1 MVRWCCVDISN
12 AYLNTSTSY
21 LNISTSHLNTST
33 SQHHISTS
41 HHLNISTPQH
51 HNTYNKQI
59 IMNKSFILSAA
70 LSLSSLFASAE
81 NAPTPRKQLAPK
93 PPMGWMTWNLFQGNI
108 NEQLIRETADAMV
121 EGRFRD
127 AGYEYIF
134 IDDLWQGGRD
144 RQNNIIPDPEKFPS
158 GIKALADYV
167 HSKGLKLGIYS
178 DAAQLTCGGWTAS
191 LGFEEQDARTFA
203 SWGIDYLKYDY
214 CNAPED
220 SATARQRYRTM
231 ANALQNSGRDI
242 VLGICE
248 WGQRQGEE
256 WCEEVGGQLWRTSY
270 DVRDMWK
277 DIVKQGGMG
286 ILDIIDIT
294 APLAK
299 HARPGQWPDMDMLV
313 VGLYGTGGP
322 SSDLGGVGC
331 TQTEYQTQMS
341 MWCMM
346 SSVLALSN
354 DLRHLTPEDKRILL
368 NKEII
373 AIDQDPPGKAAERV
387 VNEAGHQVFGRP
399 LANGSHAVAILNSG
413 DKAQRLSVSF
423 KQLGLTGKYT
433 VRDVWQHRDIARGA
447 TKWGGKVQAHE
458 TKVFVLR

>member
-1 MVRWCCVDISN
+1 
-12 AYLNTSTSY
+12 
-21 LNISTSHLNTST
+21 
-33 SQHHISTS
+33 
-41 HHLNISTPQH
+41 
-51 HNTYNKQI
+51 
-59 IMNKSFILSAA
+59 MNKSLFLSAA
-70 LSLSSLFASAE
+70 LLLSSLFTSAQ
-81 NAPTPRKQLAPK
+81 TPRNQLTPR
-93 PPMGWMTWNLFQGNI
+93 PPMGWMTWNFFQGNI

-121 EGRFRD
+121 EGGFRD

-144 RQNNIIPDPEKFPS
+144 RQNNIIPDPEKFPN
-158 GIKALADYV
+158 GMKALADYV

-220 SATARQRYRTM
+220 SATARHRYRTM

-248 WGQRQGEE
+248 WGQRQCEE

-277 DIVKQGGMG
+277 DIVKEGGMG
-286 ILDIIDIT
+286 IIDIVNVT

-299 HARPGQWPDMDMLV
+299 YVRPGQWPDMDMLV
-313 VGLYGTGGP
+313 VGLNGTGGP

-346 SSVLALSN
+346 ASPLAMTN
-354 DLRHLTPEDKRILL
+354 DLRKVSEEDRRILL
-368 NKEII
+368 NPEII
-373 AIDQDPPGKAAERV
+373 AINQDVLGKAAERKV
-387 VNEAGHQVFGRP
+387 MNDNYQIFVRP
-399 LANGSHAVAILNSG
+399 LADGSHAVALLNTSEKPLTLTA
-413 DKAQRLSVSF
+413 DFAS
-423 KQLGLTGKYT
+423 LGFAGKYT
-433 VRDVWQHRDIARGA
+433 VRDVWQHKDVARNA
-447 TKWGGKVQAHE
+447 SKWKGRVTPHE
-458 TKVFVLR
+458 TRVFVVKK

>member
-1 MVRWCCVDISN
+1 MT
-12 AYLNTSTSY
+12 LNNMRRVFFFIAVVAMMATS
-21 LNISTSHLNTST
+21 
-33 SQHHISTS
+33 
-41 HHLNISTPQH
+41 
-51 HNTYNKQI
+51 
-59 IMNKSFILSAA
+59 A
-70 LSLSSLFASAE
+70 FAQQPTATTE
-81 NAPTPRKQLAPK
+81 RGKLAPT
-93 PPMGWMTWNLFQGNI
+93 PPMGWMTWNMFKGDI
-108 NEQLIRETADAMV
+108 SEQLIKETADAMV
-121 EGRFRD
+121 ESGLRD
-127 AGYEYIF
+127 AGYKYVF

-144 RQNNIIPDPEKFPS
+144 NRNNIIPDPKKFPN

-178 DAAQLTCGGWTAS
+178 DAAQLTCGGCTAS
-191 LGFEEQDARTFA
+191 YGFEEQDARTFA
-203 SWGIDYLKYDY
+203 SWGVDYLKYDY

-220 SATARQRYRTM
+220 SATARLRYKTM
-231 ANALQNSGRDI
+231 ADALSKSGRDI

-248 WGQRQGEE
+248 WGQRNGEE
-256 WCEEVGGQLWRTSY
+256 WCEHVGGQLWRTSS

-277 DIVKQGGMG
+277 DIVNQGGVG
-286 ILDIIDIT
+286 ILDIINVT
-294 APLAK
+294 APLSK
-299 HARPGQWPDMDMLV
+299 QVRHGQWPDMDMLV
-313 VGLYGTGGP
+313 VGLNGKGGP

-331 TQTEYQTQMS
+331 TYTEYQTQMS

-373 AIDQDPPGKAAERV
+373 AIDQDPLGKAAERV
-387 VNEAGHQVFGRP
+387 VNEAGHQVFVRP
-399 LANGSHAVAILNSG
+399 LANGSHAVAILNIG

>member
-1 MVRWCCVDISN
+1 MKKT
-12 AYLNTSTSY
+12 L
-21 LNISTSHLNTST
+21 L
-33 SQHHISTS
+33 
-41 HHLNISTPQH
+41 
-51 HNTYNKQI
+51 
-59 IMNKSFILSAA
+59 
-70 LSLSSLFASAE
+70 LSSFLLLSMLFVSAQ
-81 NAPTPRKQLAPK
+81 PTLRSQLTPT

-121 EGRFRD
+121 EGGFRD

-144 RQNNIIPDPEKFPS
+144 RQNNMIPDPEKFPN

-231 ANALQNSGRDI
+231 ADALQKSGRNI
-242 VLGICE
+242 ALGVCE
-248 WGQRQGEE
+248 WGQRHAEE

-277 DIVKQGGMG
+277 DIVHQGGMG
-286 ILDIIDIT
+286 ILDIVNVT

-299 HARPGQWPDMDMLV
+299 YVRPGQWPDMDMLV
-313 VGLYGTGGP
+313 VGLNGKGGP

-346 SSVLALSN
+346 ASPLAMTN
-354 DLRHLTPEDKRILL
+354 DLRNVSEDDRRILL
-368 NKEII
+368 NPEII
-373 AIDQDPPGKAAERV
+373 AINQDPLGKGAERKV
-387 VNEAGHQVFGRP
+387 MNENYQIFVRP
-399 LANGSHAVAILNSG
+399 LANGTHAVALLNTC
-413 DKAQRLSVSF
+413 DKP
-423 KQLGLTGKYT
+423 LTLTADLTELVMPGKYT
-433 VRDVWQHRDIARGA
+433 IRDVWQHKDIAHK
-447 TKWGGKVQAHE
+447 TSKWKGRVMPHE
-458 TKVFVLR
+458 TRVFIIKK

>member
-1 MVRWCCVDISN
+1 MT
-12 AYLNTSTSY
+12 LNNMRRVFFFIAVVAMMATS
-21 LNISTSHLNTST
+21 
-33 SQHHISTS
+33 
-41 HHLNISTPQH
+41 
-51 HNTYNKQI
+51 
-59 IMNKSFILSAA
+59 A
-70 LSLSSLFASAE
+70 FAQQPTATTE
-81 NAPTPRKQLAPK
+81 RGKLAPT
-93 PPMGWMTWNLFQGNI
+93 PPMGWMTWNMFKGDI
-108 NEQLIRETADAMV
+108 SEQLIKETADAMV
-121 EGRFRD
+121 ESGLRD
-127 AGYEYIF
+127 AGYKYVF

-144 RQNNIIPDPEKFPS
+144 NRNNIIPDPKKFPN

-178 DAAQLTCGGWTAS
+178 DAAQLTCGGCTAS
-191 LGFEEQDARTFA
+191 YGFEEQDARTFA
-203 SWGIDYLKYDY
+203 SWGVDYLKYDY

-220 SATARQRYRTM
+220 SATARLRYKTM
-231 ANALQNSGRDI
+231 ADALSKSGRDI

-248 WGQRQGEE
+248 WGQRNGEE
-256 WCEEVGGQLWRTSY
+256 WCEHVGGQLWRTSS

-277 DIVKQGGMG
+277 DIVNQGGVG
-286 ILDIIDIT
+286 ILDIINVT
-294 APLAK
+294 APLSK
-299 HARPGQWPDMDMLV
+299 QVRHGQWPDMDMLV
-313 VGLYGTGGP
+313 VGLNGKGGP

-331 TQTEYQTQMS
+331 TYTEYQTQMS

-373 AIDQDPPGKAAERV
+373 AIDQDPLGKAAERV
-387 VNEAGHQVFGRP
+387 VNEAGHQVFVRP
-399 LANGSHAVAILNSG
+399 LANDSHAVAILNSG

>member
-1 MVRWCCVDISN
+1 
-12 AYLNTSTSY
+12 
-21 LNISTSHLNTST
+21 
-33 SQHHISTS
+33 
-41 HHLNISTPQH
+41 
-51 HNTYNKQI
+51 
-59 IMNKSFILSAA
+59 MNKSLFLSAA
-70 LSLSSLFASAE
+70 LLLSSLFASAQ
-81 NAPTPRKQLAPK
+81 TPRNQLTPR

-121 EGRFRD
+121 EGGFRD

-144 RQNNIIPDPEKFPS
+144 RQNNIIPDPEKFPN

-220 SATARQRYRTM
+220 SATARHRYRTM

-248 WGQRQGEE
+248 WGQRQCEE

-277 DIVKQGGMG
+277 DIVKEGGMG
-286 ILDIIDIT
+286 IIDIVNVT

-299 HARPGQWPDMDMLV
+299 YVRPGQWPDMDMLV
-313 VGLYGTGGP
+313 VGLNGTGGP

-346 SSVLALSN
+346 ASPLAMTN
-354 DLRHLTPEDKRILL
+354 DLRKVSEDDRRILL
-368 NKEII
+368 NPEII
-373 AIDQDPPGKAAERV
+373 AINQDVLGKAAERKV
-387 VNEAGHQVFGRP
+387 MNDNYQIFVRP
-399 LANGSHAVAILNSG
+399 LADGSHAVALLNTSEKPLTLTA
-413 DKAQRLSVSF
+413 DFAS
-423 KQLGLTGKYT
+423 LGFAGKYT
-433 VRDVWQHRDIARGA
+433 VRDVWQHKDVVHNAS
-447 TKWGGKVQAHE
+447 KWKGRVMPHE
-458 TKVFVLR
+458 TRVFVVKK

>member
-1 MVRWCCVDISN
+1 MT
-12 AYLNTSTSY
+12 LNNMRRVFFFIAVVAMMATS
-21 LNISTSHLNTST
+21 
-33 SQHHISTS
+33 
-41 HHLNISTPQH
+41 
-51 HNTYNKQI
+51 
-59 IMNKSFILSAA
+59 A
-70 LSLSSLFASAE
+70 FAQQPTATTE
-81 NAPTPRKQLAPK
+81 RGKLAPT
-93 PPMGWMTWNLFQGNI
+93 PPMGWMTWNMFKGDI
-108 NEQLIRETADAMV
+108 SEQLIKEIADAMV
-121 EGRFRD
+121 ESGLRD
-127 AGYEYIF
+127 AGYKYVF

-144 RQNNIIPDPEKFPS
+144 NRNNIIPDPKKFPN

-178 DAAQLTCGGWTAS
+178 DAAQLTCGGCTAS
-191 LGFEEQDARTFA
+191 YGFEEQDARTFA
-203 SWGIDYLKYDY
+203 SWGVDYLKYDY

-220 SATARQRYRTM
+220 SATARLRYKTM
-231 ANALQNSGRDI
+231 ADALSKSGRDI

-248 WGQRQGEE
+248 WGQRNGEE
-256 WCEEVGGQLWRTSY
+256 WCEHVGGQLWRTSS

-277 DIVKQGGMG
+277 DIVNQGGVG
-286 ILDIIDIT
+286 ILDIINVT
-294 APLAK
+294 APLSK
-299 HARPGQWPDMDMLV
+299 QVRHGQWPDMDMLV
-313 VGLYGTGGP
+313 VGLNGKGGP

-331 TQTEYQTQMS
+331 TYTEYQTQMS

-373 AIDQDPPGKAAERV
+373 AIDQDPLGKAAERV
-387 VNEAGHQVFGRP
+387 VNEAGHQVFVRP

-447 TKWGGKVQAHE
+447 TKWGDKVQAHE

>member
-1 MVRWCCVDISN
+1 M
-12 AYLNTSTSY
+12 
-21 LNISTSHLNTST
+21 
-33 SQHHISTS
+33 
-41 HHLNISTPQH
+41 
-51 HNTYNKQI
+51 K
-59 IMNKSFILSAA
+59 KSLLLSSA
-70 LSLSSLFASAE
+70 LLLSSLFASAQT
-81 NAPTPRKQLAPK
+81 TPRNQLTPT

-121 EGRFRD
+121 EGGFRD

-144 RQNNIIPDPEKFPS
+144 RHNNMIPDPVKFPN

-178 DAAQLTCGGWTAS
+178 DAAPLTCGGWTAS

-203 SWGIDYLKYDY
+203 SWDIDYLKYDY

-220 SATARQRYRTM
+220 SATARHRYRTM
-231 ANALQNSGRDI
+231 ANALQKAGRNI
-242 VLGICE
+242 ALGICE
-248 WGQRQGEE
+248 WGQRQCEE

-277 DIVKQGGMG
+277 DITKEGGMG
-286 ILDIIDIT
+286 ILDIVNIT

-299 HARPGQWPDMDMLV
+299 YVRPGQWPDMDMLV
-313 VGLYGTGGP
+313 VGLNGKGGP

-346 SSVLALSN
+346 ASPLAMTN
-354 DLRHLTPEDKRILL
+354 DLRKVSEDDRRILL
-368 NKEII
+368 NPEII
-373 AIDQDPPGKAAERV
+373 AINQDPLGKAAERKV
-387 VNEAGHQVFGRP
+387 MTDDYQIYVRP
-399 LANGSHAVAILNSG
+399 LADGSHAVALLNTS
-413 DKAQRLSVSF
+413 DKPLALTADF
-423 KQLGLTGKYT
+423 AHLGIPGKYT
-433 VRDVWQHRDIARGA
+433 IRDVWQHKDIARNA
-447 TKWGGKVQAHE
+447 SKWKCRVMSHE
-458 TKVFVLR
+458 TRVFVVK

>member
-1 MVRWCCVDISN
+1 
-12 AYLNTSTSY
+12 
-21 LNISTSHLNTST
+21 
-33 SQHHISTS
+33 
-41 HHLNISTPQH
+41 
-51 HNTYNKQI
+51 
-59 IMNKSFILSAA
+59 MNKSLFLSAA
-70 LSLSSLFASAE
+70 LLLSSLFASAQ
-81 NAPTPRKQLAPK
+81 TPRNQLTPR

-121 EGRFRD
+121 EGGFRD

-144 RQNNIIPDPEKFPS
+144 RQNNIIPDPEKFPN
-158 GIKALADYV
+158 GMKALADYV

-220 SATARQRYRTM
+220 SATARHRYRTM

-248 WGQRQGEE
+248 WGQRQCEE

-277 DIVKQGGMG
+277 DIVKEGGMG
-286 ILDIIDIT
+286 IIDIVNVT

-299 HARPGQWPDMDMLV
+299 YVRPGQWPDMDMLV
-313 VGLYGTGGP
+313 VGLNGTGGP

-346 SSVLALSN
+346 ASPLAMTN
-354 DLRHLTPEDKRILL
+354 DLRKVSEDDRRILL
-368 NKEII
+368 NPEII
-373 AIDQDPPGKAAERV
+373 AINQDVLGKAAERKEMNDNYQIFV
-387 VNEAGHQVFGRP
+387 RP
-399 LANGSHAVAILNSG
+399 LADGSHAVALLNTSEKPLTLTA
-413 DKAQRLSVSF
+413 DFAS
-423 KQLGLTGKYT
+423 LGFAGKYT
-433 VRDVWQHRDIARGA
+433 VRDVWQHKDVARNA
-447 TKWGGKVQAHE
+447 SKWKERVMPHE
-458 TKVFVLR
+458 TRVFVVKK

>member
-1 MVRWCCVDISN
+1 MKN
-12 AYLNTSTSY
+12 YL
-21 LNISTSHLNTST
+21 
-33 SQHHISTS
+33 
-41 HHLNISTPQH
+41 
-51 HNTYNKQI
+51 
-59 IMNKSFILSAA
+59 FAGA
-70 LSLSSLFASAE
+70 LLASSLLASAQ
-81 NAPTPRKQLAPK
+81 TPRNKLTPT
-93 PPMGWMTWNLFQGNI
+93 PPMGWMKWNLFQGNI
-108 NEQLIRETADAMV
+108 SDQLIRETADAMV
-121 EGRFRD
+121 EGGFRD

-144 RQNNIIPDPEKFPS
+144 RHNNIIPDPEKFPN

-231 ANALQNSGRDI
+231 AEALQKSGRDI
-242 VLGICE
+242 ALGICE

-256 WCEEVGGQLWRTSY
+256 WCEEVGGQLWRTTY

-277 DIVKQGGMG
+277 DVVKQGGMG
-286 ILDIIDIT
+286 ILDIINTT

-299 HARPGQWPDMDMLV
+299 YVRPGQWPDMDMLV
-313 VGLYGTGGP
+313 VGLEGKGGP

-346 SSVLALSN
+346 ASPLAMTN
-354 DLRHLTPEDKRILL
+354 DLRKVSDDDRRILL
-368 NKEII
+368 NPEII
-373 AIDQDPPGKAAERV
+373 AINQDPLGKGAERKV
-387 VNEAGHQVFGRP
+387 MADDYQIFVRQ
-399 LANGSHAVAILNSG
+399 LSNGSHAVALLNTS
-413 DKAQRLSVSF
+413 D
-423 KQLGLTGKYT
+423 KQLTLTADFKALGIPGKYT
-433 VRDVWQHRDIARGA
+433 VRDVWQHKDVARA
-447 TKWGGKVQAHE
+447 ASKWKGKVMAHE
-458 TKVFVLR
+458 AKVLVVK

>member
-1 MVRWCCVDISN
+1 
-12 AYLNTSTSY
+12 
-21 LNISTSHLNTST
+21 
-33 SQHHISTS
+33 
-41 HHLNISTPQH
+41 
-51 HNTYNKQI
+51 
-59 IMNKSFILSAA
+59 MNKSLFLSAA
-70 LSLSSLFASAE
+70 LLLSSLFASAQ
-81 NAPTPRKQLAPK
+81 TPRNQLTPK

-121 EGRFRD
+121 EGGFRD

-144 RQNNIIPDPEKFPS
+144 RQNNIIPDPEKFPN
-158 GIKALADYV
+158 GMKALADYV

-220 SATARQRYRTM
+220 SATARHRYRTM

-248 WGQRQGEE
+248 WGQRQCEE

-277 DIVKQGGMG
+277 DIVKEGGMG
-286 ILDIIDIT
+286 IIDIVNVT
-294 APLAK
+294 APLTRYV
-299 HARPGQWPDMDMLV
+299 RPGQWPDMDMLV
-313 VGLYGTGGP
+313 IGLNGTGGP

-346 SSVLALSN
+346 ASPLAMTN
-354 DLRHLTPEDKRILL
+354 DLRKVSEDDRRILL
-368 NKEII
+368 NPEII
-373 AIDQDPPGKAAERV
+373 AINQDVLGKAAERKV
-387 VNEAGHQVFGRP
+387 MNDNYQIFVRP
-399 LANGSHAVAILNSG
+399 LADGSHAVALLNTSEKPLTLTA
-413 DKAQRLSVSF
+413 DFAS
-423 KQLGLTGKYT
+423 LGFAGKYT
-433 VRDVWQHRDIARGA
+433 VRDVWQHKDVVHNAS
-447 TKWGGKVQAHE
+447 KWKGRVMPHE
-458 TKVFVLR
+458 TRVFVVKK

>member
-1 MVRWCCVDISN
+1 
-12 AYLNTSTSY
+12 
-21 LNISTSHLNTST
+21 
-33 SQHHISTS
+33 
-41 HHLNISTPQH
+41 
-51 HNTYNKQI
+51 
-59 IMNKSFILSAA
+59 MNKSLFLSAA
-70 LSLSSLFASAE
+70 LLLSSLFTTAQ
-81 NAPTPRKQLAPK
+81 TPRNQLTPK

-121 EGRFRD
+121 EGGFRD

-144 RQNNIIPDPEKFPS
+144 RQNNIIPDPEKFPN
-158 GIKALADYV
+158 GMKALADYV

-220 SATARQRYRTM
+220 SATARHRYRTM

-248 WGQRQGEE
+248 WGQRQCEE

-277 DIVKQGGMG
+277 DIVKEGGMG
-286 ILDIIDIT
+286 IIDIVNVT

-299 HARPGQWPDMDMLV
+299 YVRPGQWPDMDMLV
-313 VGLYGTGGP
+313 VGLNGTGGP

-346 SSVLALSN
+346 ASPLAMTN
-354 DLRHLTPEDKRILL
+354 DLRKVSEDDRRILL
-368 NKEII
+368 NPEII
-373 AIDQDPPGKAAERV
+373 AINQDVLGKAAERKV
-387 VNEAGHQVFGRP
+387 MNDNYQIFVRP
-399 LANGSHAVAILNSG
+399 LADGSHAVALLNTSEKPLTLTA
-413 DKAQRLSVSF
+413 DFAS
-423 KQLGLTGKYT
+423 LGFAGKYT
-433 VRDVWQHRDIARGA
+433 VRDVWQHKDVACNASNWKGR
-447 TKWGGKVQAHE
+447 VMPHE
-458 TKVFVLR
+458 TRVFVVKK

>member
-1 MVRWCCVDISN
+1 
-12 AYLNTSTSY
+12 
-21 LNISTSHLNTST
+21 
-33 SQHHISTS
+33 
-41 HHLNISTPQH
+41 
-51 HNTYNKQI
+51 
-59 IMNKSFILSAA
+59 MNKSLFVSAA
-70 LSLSSLFASAE
+70 LLLSSLFTTAQ
-81 NAPTPRKQLAPK
+81 TPRNQLTPK

-121 EGRFRD
+121 EGGFRD

-144 RQNNIIPDPEKFPS
+144 CQNNIIPDPEKFPN

-220 SATARQRYRTM
+220 SATARHRYRTM

-248 WGQRQGEE
+248 WGQRQCEE

-277 DIVKQGGMG
+277 DIVKEGGMG
-286 ILDIIDIT
+286 IIDIVNVT

-299 HARPGQWPDMDMLV
+299 YVRPGQWPDMDMLV
-313 VGLYGTGGP
+313 VGLNGTGGP

-331 TQTEYQTQMS
+331 TQTEYQTHMS

-346 SSVLALSN
+346 ASPLAMTN
-354 DLRHLTPEDKRILL
+354 DLRKVSEDDRRILL
-368 NKEII
+368 NPEII
-373 AIDQDPPGKAAERV
+373 AINQDVLGKAAERKV
-387 VNEAGHQVFGRP
+387 MNDNYQIFVRP
-399 LANGSHAVAILNSG
+399 LADGSHAVALLNTSEKPLTLTA
-413 DKAQRLSVSF
+413 DFAS
-423 KQLGLTGKYT
+423 LGFAGKYT
-433 VRDVWQHRDIARGA
+433 VRDVWQHKDVARNA
-447 TKWGGKVQAHE
+447 SKWKGRVTPHE
-458 TKVFVLR
+458 TRVFVVKK

>member
-1 MVRWCCVDISN
+1 
-12 AYLNTSTSY
+12 
-21 LNISTSHLNTST
+21 
-33 SQHHISTS
+33 
-41 HHLNISTPQH
+41 
-51 HNTYNKQI
+51 
-59 IMNKSFILSAA
+59 MNKSLFLSAA
-70 LSLSSLFASAE
+70 LLLSSLFASAQ
-81 NAPTPRKQLAPK
+81 TPRNQLTPR

-121 EGRFRD
+121 EGGFRD

-144 RQNNIIPDPEKFPS
+144 RQNNIIPDPEKFPN
-158 GIKALADYV
+158 GMKALADYV

-220 SATARQRYRTM
+220 SATARHRYRTM

-248 WGQRQGEE
+248 WGQRQCEE

-277 DIVKQGGMG
+277 DIVKEGGMG
-286 ILDIIDIT
+286 IIDIVNVT
-294 APLAK
+294 APLARYV
-299 HARPGQWPDMDMLV
+299 RPGQWPDMDMLV
-313 VGLYGTGGP
+313 IGLNGTGGP
-322 SSDLGGVGC
+322 SSNLGGVGC

-341 MWCMM
+341 IWCMM
-346 SSVLALSN
+346 ASPLAMTN
-354 DLRHLTPEDKRILL
+354 DLRKVSEDDRRILL
-368 NKEII
+368 NPEII
-373 AIDQDPPGKAAERV
+373 AINQDVLGKAAERKV
-387 VNEAGHQVFGRP
+387 MNDNYQIFVRP
-399 LANGSHAVAILNSG
+399 LADGSHAVALLNTSEKPLTLTA
-413 DKAQRLSVSF
+413 DFAS
-423 KQLGLTGKYT
+423 LGFAGKYT
-433 VRDVWQHRDIARGA
+433 VRDVWLHKDVVHNAS
-447 TKWGGKVQAHE
+447 KWKGRVMPHE
-458 TKVFVLR
+458 TRVFVVKK

>member
-1 MVRWCCVDISN
+1 MT
-12 AYLNTSTSY
+12 LNNMRRVFFFIAVVAMMATS
-21 LNISTSHLNTST
+21 
-33 SQHHISTS
+33 
-41 HHLNISTPQH
+41 
-51 HNTYNKQI
+51 
-59 IMNKSFILSAA
+59 A
-70 LSLSSLFASAE
+70 FAQQPTATTE
-81 NAPTPRKQLAPK
+81 RGKLAPT
-93 PPMGWMTWNLFQGNI
+93 PPMGWMTWNMFKGDI
-108 NEQLIRETADAMV
+108 SEQLIKETADAMV
-121 EGRFRD
+121 ESGLRD
-127 AGYEYIF
+127 AGYKYVF

-144 RQNNIIPDPEKFPS
+144 KHNNIIPDPKKFPN

-178 DAAQLTCGGWTAS
+178 DAAQLTCGGCTAS
-191 LGFEEQDARTFA
+191 YGFEEQDARTFA

-220 SATARQRYRTM
+220 SATARLRYKTM
-231 ANALQNSGRDI
+231 ADALSKSGRDI

-248 WGQRQGEE
+248 WGQRNGEE
-256 WCEEVGGQLWRTSY
+256 WCEHVGGQLWRTSS

-277 DIVKQGGMG
+277 DIVNQGGVG
-286 ILDIIDIT
+286 ILDIINVT
-294 APLAK
+294 APLSK
-299 HARPGQWPDMDMLV
+299 QVRHGQWPDMDMLV
-313 VGLYGTGGP
+313 VGLNGKGGP

-331 TQTEYQTQMS
+331 TYTEYQTQMS

-373 AIDQDPPGKAAERV
+373 AIDQDPLGKAAERV
-387 VNEAGHQVFGRP
+387 VNEAGHQVFVRP

>member
-1 MVRWCCVDISN
+1 
-12 AYLNTSTSY
+12 
-21 LNISTSHLNTST
+21 
-33 SQHHISTS
+33 
-41 HHLNISTPQH
+41 
-51 HNTYNKQI
+51 
-59 IMNKSFILSAA
+59 MNKSLFLSAA
-70 LSLSSLFASAE
+70 LLLSSLFTSAQ
-81 NAPTPRKQLAPK
+81 TPRNQLTPR

-121 EGRFRD
+121 EGGFRD

-144 RQNNIIPDPEKFPS
+144 RQNNIIPDPEKFPN
-158 GIKALADYV
+158 GMKALADYV

-220 SATARQRYRTM
+220 SATARHRYRTM

-248 WGQRQGEE
+248 WGQRQCEE

-277 DIVKQGGMG
+277 DIVKEGGMG
-286 ILDIIDIT
+286 IIDIVNVT
-294 APLAK
+294 APLARYV
-299 HARPGQWPDMDMLV
+299 RPGQWPDMDMLV
-313 VGLYGTGGP
+313 IGLNGTGGP

-346 SSVLALSN
+346 ASPLAMTN
-354 DLRHLTPEDKRILL
+354 DLRKVSEDDRRILL
-368 NKEII
+368 NPEII
-373 AIDQDPPGKAAERV
+373 AINQDVLGKAAERKV
-387 VNEAGHQVFGRP
+387 MNDNYQIFVRP
-399 LANGSHAVAILNSG
+399 LADGSHAVALLNTSEKPLTLTA
-413 DKAQRLSVSF
+413 DFAS
-423 KQLGLTGKYT
+423 LGFAGKYT
-433 VRDVWQHRDIARGA
+433 VRDVWQHKDVVHNAS
-447 TKWGGKVQAHE
+447 KWKGRVMPHE
-458 TKVFVLR
+458 TRVFVVKK

>member
-1 MVRWCCVDISN
+1 
-12 AYLNTSTSY
+12 
-21 LNISTSHLNTST
+21 
-33 SQHHISTS
+33 
-41 HHLNISTPQH
+41 
-51 HNTYNKQI
+51 
-59 IMNKSFILSAA
+59 MNKSLFLSAA
-70 LSLSSLFASAE
+70 LLLSSLFASAQ
-81 NAPTPRKQLAPK
+81 TPRNQLTPR

-121 EGRFRD
+121 EGGFRD

-144 RQNNIIPDPEKFPS
+144 RQNNIIPDPEKFPN
-158 GIKALADYV
+158 GMKALADYV
-167 HSKGLKLGIYS
+167 HSNGLKLGIYS

-220 SATARQRYRTM
+220 SATARHRYRTM

-248 WGQRQGEE
+248 WGQRQCEE

-277 DIVKQGGMG
+277 DIVKEGGMG
-286 ILDIIDIT
+286 IIDIVNVT

-299 HARPGQWPDMDMLV
+299 YVRPGQWPDMDMLV
-313 VGLYGTGGP
+313 VGLNGTGGP

-346 SSVLALSN
+346 ASPLAMTN
-354 DLRHLTPEDKRILL
+354 DLRKVSEEDRRILL
-368 NKEII
+368 NPEII
-373 AIDQDPPGKAAERV
+373 AINQDVLGKAAERKV
-387 VNEAGHQVFGRP
+387 MNDNYQIFVRP
-399 LANGSHAVAILNSG
+399 LADGSHAVALLNTSEKPLTLTA
-413 DKAQRLSVSF
+413 DFAS
-423 KQLGLTGKYT
+423 LGFAGKYT
-433 VRDVWQHRDIARGA
+433 VRDVWQHKDVARNA
-447 TKWGGKVQAHE
+447 SKWKGRVTPHE
-458 TKVFVLR
+458 TRVFVVKK

>member
-1 MVRWCCVDISN
+1 MTLMT
-12 AYLNTSTSY
+12 LNNMRRVFFFIAVVAMMATS
-21 LNISTSHLNTST
+21 
-33 SQHHISTS
+33 
-41 HHLNISTPQH
+41 
-51 HNTYNKQI
+51 
-59 IMNKSFILSAA
+59 A
-70 LSLSSLFASAE
+70 FAQQPTATTE
-81 NAPTPRKQLAPK
+81 RGKLAPT
-93 PPMGWMTWNLFQGNI
+93 PPMGWMTWNMFKGDI
-108 NEQLIRETADAMV
+108 SEQLIKEIADAMV
-121 EGRFRD
+121 ESGLRD
-127 AGYEYIF
+127 AGYKYVF

-144 RQNNIIPDPEKFPS
+144 NRNNIIPDPKKFPN

-178 DAAQLTCGGWTAS
+178 DAAQLTCGGCTAS
-191 LGFEEQDARTFA
+191 YGFEEQDARTFA
-203 SWGIDYLKYDY
+203 SWGVDYLKYDY

-220 SATARQRYRTM
+220 SATARLRYKTM
-231 ANALQNSGRDI
+231 ADALSKSGRDI

-248 WGQRQGEE
+248 WGQRNGEE
-256 WCEEVGGQLWRTSY
+256 WCEHVGGQLWRTSS

-277 DIVKQGGMG
+277 DIVNQGGVG
-286 ILDIIDIT
+286 ILDIINVT
-294 APLAK
+294 APLSK
-299 HARPGQWPDMDMLV
+299 QVRHGQWPDMDMLV
-313 VGLYGTGGP
+313 VGLNGKGGP

-331 TQTEYQTQMS
+331 TYTEYQTQMS

-373 AIDQDPPGKAAERV
+373 AIDQDPLGKAAERV
-387 VNEAGHQVFGRP
+387 VNEAGHQVFVRP

>member
-1 MVRWCCVDISN
+1 MT
-12 AYLNTSTSY
+12 LNNMRRVFFFIAVVAMMATS
-21 LNISTSHLNTST
+21 
-33 SQHHISTS
+33 
-41 HHLNISTPQH
+41 
-51 HNTYNKQI
+51 
-59 IMNKSFILSAA
+59 A
-70 LSLSSLFASAE
+70 FAQQPTATTE
-81 NAPTPRKQLAPK
+81 RGKLAPT
-93 PPMGWMTWNLFQGNI
+93 PPMGWMTWNMFKGDI
-108 NEQLIRETADAMV
+108 SEQLIKETADAMV
-121 EGRFRD
+121 ESGLRD
-127 AGYEYIF
+127 AGYKYVF

-144 RQNNIIPDPEKFPS
+144 NRNNIIPDPKKFPN

-178 DAAQLTCGGWTAS
+178 DAAQLTCGGCTAS
-191 LGFEEQDARTFA
+191 YGFEEQDARTFA
-203 SWGIDYLKYDY
+203 SWGVDYLKYDY

-220 SATARQRYRTM
+220 SATARLRYKTM
-231 ANALQNSGRDI
+231 ADALSKSGRDI

-248 WGQRQGEE
+248 WGQRNGEE
-256 WCEEVGGQLWRTSY
+256 WCEHVGGQLWRTSS

-277 DIVKQGGMG
+277 DIVNQGGAG
-286 ILDIIDIT
+286 ILDIINVT
-294 APLAK
+294 APLSK
-299 HARPGQWPDMDMLV
+299 QVRHGQWPDMDMLV
-313 VGLYGTGGP
+313 VGLNGKGGP

-331 TQTEYQTQMS
+331 TYTEYQTQMS

-373 AIDQDPPGKAAERV
+373 AIDQDPLGKAAERV
-387 VNEAGHQVFGRP
+387 VNEASHQVFVRP

>member
-1 MVRWCCVDISN
+1 M
-12 AYLNTSTSY
+12 
-21 LNISTSHLNTST
+21 
-33 SQHHISTS
+33 
-41 HHLNISTPQH
+41 
-51 HNTYNKQI
+51 K
-59 IMNKSFILSAA
+59 KILSIAFAA
-70 LSLSSLFASAE
+70 LLATSSFAQKSE
-81 NAPTPRKQLAPK
+81 TLLERNQLAK
-93 PPMGWMTWNLFQGNI
+93 TPPMGWMTWNLFKGDI
-108 NEQLIRETADAMV
+108 SEQLIKETADAMV
-121 EGRFRD
+121 EHGFRD

-144 RQNNIIPDPEKFPS
+144 RHNNIIPDPKKFPN

-191 LGFEEQDARTFA
+191 YGFEEQDARTFA

-220 SATARQRYRTM
+220 SATARKRYHAM
-231 ANALQNSGRDI
+231 AQALSKSGRNI

-248 WGQRQGEE
+248 WGQRSCEE
-256 WCEEVGGQLWRTSY
+256 WCEQVGGSLWRTSY

-286 ILDIIDIT
+286 ILDIVNIT
-294 APLAK
+294 APLTK
-299 HARPGQWPDMDMLV
+299 DVRHGQWPDMDMLV
-313 VGLYGTGGP
+313 VGLNGKGGP

-331 TQTEYQTQMS
+331 SYTEYQTQMS

-354 DLRHLTPEDKRILL
+354 DLRKLSAEDKRILL

-373 AIDQDPPGKAAERV
+373 AIDQDPLGKAAERK
-387 VNEAGHQVFGRP
+387 VNQADHQIYVRP
-399 LANGSHAVAILNSG
+399 LANGSHAVAILNCG
-413 DKAQRLSVSF
+413 DKDKSIQADF
-423 KQLGLTGKYT
+423 KQLGLNGKYL
-433 VRDVWQHRDIARGA
+433 VRDVWQHRDIAKKANRWKG
-447 TKWGGKVQAHE
+447 TVKAHE
-458 TKVFVLR
+458 TKVFVLK

>member
-1 MVRWCCVDISN
+1 
-12 AYLNTSTSY
+12 
-21 LNISTSHLNTST
+21 
-33 SQHHISTS
+33 
-41 HHLNISTPQH
+41 
-51 HNTYNKQI
+51 
-59 IMNKSFILSAA
+59 MNKSLFLSAA
-70 LSLSSLFASAE
+70 LLLSSLFTTAQ
-81 NAPTPRKQLAPK
+81 TPRNQLTPR

-121 EGRFRD
+121 EGGFRD

-144 RQNNIIPDPEKFPS
+144 RQNNIIPDPEKFPN
-158 GIKALADYV
+158 GMKTLADYV
-167 HSKGLKLGIYS
+167 HSNGLKLGIYS

-220 SATARQRYRTM
+220 SATARHRYRTM

-248 WGQRQGEE
+248 WGQRQCEE

-277 DIVKQGGMG
+277 DIVKEGGMG
-286 ILDIIDIT
+286 IIDIVNVT

-299 HARPGQWPDMDMLV
+299 YVRPGQWPDMDMLV
-313 VGLYGTGGP
+313 VGLNGTGGP

-346 SSVLALSN
+346 ASPLAMTN
-354 DLRHLTPEDKRILL
+354 DLRKVSEEDRRILL
-368 NKEII
+368 NPEII
-373 AIDQDPPGKAAERV
+373 AINQDVLGKAAERKV
-387 VNEAGHQVFGRP
+387 MNDNYQIFVRP
-399 LANGSHAVAILNSG
+399 LADGSHAVALLNTSEKPLTLTA
-413 DKAQRLSVSF
+413 DFAS
-423 KQLGLTGKYT
+423 LGFAGKYT
-433 VRDVWQHRDIARGA
+433 VRDVWQHKDVARNA
-447 TKWGGKVQAHE
+447 SKWKGRVTPHE
-458 TKVFVLR
+458 TRVFVVKK

>member
-1 MVRWCCVDISN
+1 MRHDTN
-12 AYLNTSTSY
+12 NLNNMRRVFFFIAVVAMMATS
-21 LNISTSHLNTST
+21 
-33 SQHHISTS
+33 
-41 HHLNISTPQH
+41 
-51 HNTYNKQI
+51 
-59 IMNKSFILSAA
+59 A
-70 LSLSSLFASAE
+70 FAQQPTATTESGKL
-81 NAPTPRKQLAPK
+81 APT
-93 PPMGWMTWNLFQGNI
+93 PPMGWMTWNMFKGDI
-108 NEQLIRETADAMV
+108 SEQLIKETADAMV
-121 EGRFRD
+121 ESGLRD
-127 AGYEYIF
+127 AGYKYVF

-144 RQNNIIPDPEKFPS
+144 NRNNIIPDPKKFPN

-178 DAAQLTCGGWTAS
+178 DAAQLTCGGCTAS
-191 LGFEEQDARTFA
+191 YGFEEQDARTFA
-203 SWGIDYLKYDY
+203 SWGVDYLKYDY

-220 SATARQRYRTM
+220 SATARLRYKTM
-231 ANALQNSGRDI
+231 ADALSKSGRDI

-248 WGQRQGEE
+248 WGQRNGEE
-256 WCEEVGGQLWRTSY
+256 WCEHVGGQLWRTSS

-277 DIVKQGGMG
+277 DIVNQGGVG
-286 ILDIIDIT
+286 ILDIINVT
-294 APLAK
+294 VPLSK
-299 HARPGQWPDMDMLV
+299 QVRHGQWPDMDMLV
-313 VGLYGTGGP
+313 VGLNGKGGP

-331 TQTEYQTQMS
+331 TYTEYQTQMS

-373 AIDQDPPGKAAERV
+373 AIDQDPLGKAAERV
-387 VNEAGHQVFGRP
+387 VNEAGHQVFVRP

>member
-1 MVRWCCVDISN
+1 
-12 AYLNTSTSY
+12 
-21 LNISTSHLNTST
+21 
-33 SQHHISTS
+33 
-41 HHLNISTPQH
+41 
-51 HNTYNKQI
+51 
-59 IMNKSFILSAA
+59 MNKSLILSAA
-70 LSLSSLFASAE
+70 LCLASLFASAE
-81 NAPTPRKQLAPK
+81 NAPTPRRQLAPK

-108 NEQLIRETADAMV
+108 NEKLIRETADAMV
-121 EGRFRD
+121 EGGFRD

-144 RQNNIIPDPEKFPS
+144 RENNIIPDPEKFPS

-178 DAAQLTCGGWTAS
+178 DAAQLTCGGRTAS
-191 LGFEEQDARTFA
+191 LGFEKQDARTFA

-214 CNAPED
+214 CNAPAD

-248 WGQRQGEE
+248 WGQRQCEE
-256 WCEEVGGQLWRTSY
+256 WCEEVGGQLWRTSG

-294 APLAK
+294 AP
-299 HARPGQWPDMDMLV
+299 
-313 VGLYGTGGP
+313 GGP

-331 TQTEYQTQMS
+331 TTTEYQTQMS
-341 MWCMM
+341 MWCML
-346 SSVLALSN
+346 SSVLAMTN
-354 DLRHLTPEDKRILL
+354 DLRKVTDDDRRILL

-373 AIDQDPPGKAAERV
+373 AINQDALGKAAERI
-387 VNEAGHQVFGRP
+387 VNLPAQQVYIKP
-399 LANGSHAVAILNSG
+399 LADGSHAVAILNPS
-413 DKAQRLSVSF
+413 DEAQRISLNFAS
-423 KQLGLTGKYT
+423 LGLNGKYT
-433 VRDVWQHRDIARGA
+433 VRDVWQHRDIARKAKSWKGSVA
-447 TKWGGKVQAHE
+447 AHE
-458 TKVFVLR
+458 TKVFVVK

>member
-1 MVRWCCVDISN
+1 MT
-12 AYLNTSTSY
+12 LNNMRRVFFFIAVVVMMATS
-21 LNISTSHLNTST
+21 
-33 SQHHISTS
+33 
-41 HHLNISTPQH
+41 
-51 HNTYNKQI
+51 
-59 IMNKSFILSAA
+59 A
-70 LSLSSLFASAE
+70 FAQQPTATTE
-81 NAPTPRKQLAPK
+81 RGKLAPT
-93 PPMGWMTWNLFQGNI
+93 PPMGWMTWNMFKDDI
-108 NEQLIRETADAMV
+108 SEQLIKETADAMV
-121 EGRFRD
+121 ESGLRD
-127 AGYEYIF
+127 AGYKYVF

-144 RQNNIIPDPEKFPS
+144 NRNNIIPDPKKFPN

-178 DAAQLTCGGWTAS
+178 DAAQLTCGGCTAS
-191 LGFEEQDARTFA
+191 YGFEEQDARTFA
-203 SWGIDYLKYDY
+203 SWGVDYLKYDY

-220 SATARQRYRTM
+220 SATARLRYKTM
-231 ANALQNSGRDI
+231 ADALSKSGRDI

-248 WGQRQGEE
+248 WGQRNGEE
-256 WCEEVGGQLWRTSY
+256 WCEHVGGQLWRTSS

-277 DIVKQGGMG
+277 DIVNQGGVG
-286 ILDIIDIT
+286 ILDIINVT
-294 APLAK
+294 APLSK
-299 HARPGQWPDMDMLV
+299 QVRHGQWPDMDMLV
-313 VGLYGTGGP
+313 VGLNGKGGP

-331 TQTEYQTQMS
+331 TYTEYQTQMS

-373 AIDQDPPGKAAERV
+373 AIDQDPLGKAAERV
-387 VNEAGHQVFGRP
+387 VNEAGHQVFVRP

>member
-1 MVRWCCVDISN
+1 MT
-12 AYLNTSTSY
+12 LNNMRRVFFFIAVVAMMATS
-21 LNISTSHLNTST
+21 
-33 SQHHISTS
+33 
-41 HHLNISTPQH
+41 
-51 HNTYNKQI
+51 
-59 IMNKSFILSAA
+59 A
-70 LSLSSLFASAE
+70 FAQQPTATTE
-81 NAPTPRKQLAPK
+81 RGKLAPT
-93 PPMGWMTWNLFQGNI
+93 PPMGWMTWNMFKGDI
-108 NEQLIRETADAMV
+108 SEQLIKETADAMV
-121 EGRFRD
+121 ESGLRD
-127 AGYEYIF
+127 AGYKYVF

-144 RQNNIIPDPEKFPS
+144 NRNNIIPDPKKFPN

-178 DAAQLTCGGWTAS
+178 DAAQLTCGGCTAS
-191 LGFEEQDARTFA
+191 YGFEEQDARTFA
-203 SWGIDYLKYDY
+203 SWGVDYLKYDY

-220 SATARQRYRTM
+220 SATARLRYKTM
-231 ANALQNSGRDI
+231 ADALSKSGRDI

-248 WGQRQGEE
+248 WGQRNGEE
-256 WCEEVGGQLWRTSY
+256 WCEHVGGQLWRTSS

-277 DIVKQGGMG
+277 DIVNQGGAG
-286 ILDIIDIT
+286 ILDIINVT
-294 APLAK
+294 APLSK
-299 HARPGQWPDMDMLV
+299 QVRHGQWPDMDMLV
-313 VGLYGTGGP
+313 VGLNGKGGP

-331 TQTEYQTQMS
+331 TYTEYQTQMS

-373 AIDQDPPGKAAERV
+373 AIDQDPLGKAAERV
-387 VNEAGHQVFGRP
+387 VNEAGHQVFVRS

>member
-1 MVRWCCVDISN
+1 MTQIT
-12 AYLNTSTSY
+12 LNNMRRVFFFIAVVAMMATS
-21 LNISTSHLNTST
+21 
-33 SQHHISTS
+33 
-41 HHLNISTPQH
+41 
-51 HNTYNKQI
+51 
-59 IMNKSFILSAA
+59 A
-70 LSLSSLFASAE
+70 FAQQPTATTE
-81 NAPTPRKQLAPK
+81 RGKLAPT
-93 PPMGWMTWNLFQGNI
+93 PPMGWMTWNMFKDDI
-108 NEQLIRETADAMV
+108 SEQLIKETADAMV
-121 EGRFRD
+121 ESGLRD
-127 AGYEYIF
+127 AGYKYVF
-134 IDDLWQGGRD
+134 IDDFWQGGRD
-144 RQNNIIPDPEKFPS
+144 NRNNIIPDPKKFPN

-178 DAAQLTCGGWTAS
+178 DAAQLTCGGCTAS
-191 LGFEEQDARTFA
+191 YGFEEQDARTFA

-220 SATARQRYRTM
+220 SATARLRYKTM
-231 ANALQNSGRDI
+231 ADALSKSGRDI

-248 WGQRQGEE
+248 WGQRNGEE
-256 WCEEVGGQLWRTSY
+256 WCEHVGGQLWRTSS

-277 DIVKQGGMG
+277 DIVNQGGVG
-286 ILDIIDIT
+286 ILDIINVT
-294 APLAK
+294 APLSK
-299 HARPGQWPDMDMLV
+299 QVRHGQWPDMDMLV
-313 VGLYGTGGP
+313 VGLNGKGGP

-331 TQTEYQTQMS
+331 TYTEYQTQMS

-373 AIDQDPPGKAAERV
+373 AIDQDPLGKAAERV
-387 VNEAGHQVFGRP
+387 VNEAGHQVFVRP

-433 VRDVWQHRDIARGA
+433 VRDVWQHLDIARGA